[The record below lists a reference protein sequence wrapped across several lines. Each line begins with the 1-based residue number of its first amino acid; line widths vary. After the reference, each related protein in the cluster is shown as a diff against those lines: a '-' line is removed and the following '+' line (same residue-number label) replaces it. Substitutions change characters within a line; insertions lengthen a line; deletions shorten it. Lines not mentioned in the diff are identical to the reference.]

1 MKLIGMLD
9 SPFVRRTAI
18 SLDMLGVPFELRPL
32 SVFSDFETFS
42 QFNPLVKAPTL
53 ICDDGTALVDSTLII
68 EYAHSA
74 SSGKVPLL
82 PSAPQALRTALRQV
96 GVALVVAEKA
106 VQIVYERKRE
116 PAMRDSHWLTRV
128 SGQLQQ
134 ALAML
139 ESDAAALDSS
149 WLGGSEPNQAD
160 ITSAVSWGFVQLMLE
175 EFAPPENYPA
185 LAALASRAEALP
197 CFRRWA
203 IPSA

>member
-53 ICDDGTALVDSTLII
+53 ICDDGTQLVDSTLII
-68 EYAHSA
+68 DYAHSA
-74 SSGKVPLL
+74 SSGKTPLL
-82 PSAPQALRTALRQV
+82 PSAPQARRTALRQV

-128 SGQLQQ
+128 SGQLLQ

-139 ESDAAALDSS
+139 ESDAAALDSP
-149 WLGGSEPNQAD
+149 WLGGSRPNQAD

-175 EFAPPENYPA
+175 ESAPRQILPA
-185 LAALASRAEALP
+185 LAALAARAEQLP
-197 CFRRWA
+197 SFRRWA
-203 IPSA
+203 IPSS